1 VPGTR
6 CRLPP
11 SLVFRLPF
19 FALRPPFFA
28 LRLPFSGLCPLS
40 SAFCPPGPRCLQWR
54 KIPEEMLISYATYR
68 RRKASIYTKAA
79 AGRLALPSRRMRSS
93 RPEGSTRNMRAFT

>member
-1 VPGTR
+1 MPSTPH
-6 CRLPP
+6 RLPP
-11 SLVFRLPF
+11 SLVFRP
-19 FALRPPFFA
+19 
-28 LRLPFSGLCPLS
+28 PFSGLRPLS

-54 KIPEEMLISYATYR
+54 KIPEEMLISYATYTC
-68 RRKASIYTKAA
+68 RKASIYKSAG